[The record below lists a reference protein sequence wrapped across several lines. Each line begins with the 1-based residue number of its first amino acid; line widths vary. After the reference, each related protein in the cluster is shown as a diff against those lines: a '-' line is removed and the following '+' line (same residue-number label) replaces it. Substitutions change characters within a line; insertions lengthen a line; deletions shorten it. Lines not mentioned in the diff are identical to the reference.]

1 MNERWIQW
9 PCVWSWGLEWDRL
22 FPLGGKRQASHTEL
36 QSVKDGTR
44 QHCDAHHDQYAAERS
59 QNKLLTIVSLWPEL
73 GPATTVARAGWVPE
87 CHPKSC
93 GMLGN
98 LNYRGTR
105 DRTITLKRAVG
116 ELSVRLG
123 VRTLTVVDGLFC
135 SKWKERLL
143 LSIATACSQSA
154 VTLHCMIYSFYC
166 WFQHDEKMNYNS
178 KAPSL
183 MLTLIIQEVRSTMR
197 VTTADIIFSCAF
209 WMSWYIWP
217 NVEAHIHWA
226 VGFK

>member
-1 MNERWIQW
+1 MNVEYNDHVCGPEAWNGTGYFLW
-9 PCVWSWGLEWDRL
+9 VAKGRL
-22 FPLGGKRQASHTEL
+22 LT
-36 QSVKDGTR
+36 QSCSLLKMARALTR

-105 DRTITLKRAVG
+105 DRTITSKRAVG

-123 VRTLTVVDGLFC
+123 VRTLTVVEGLFC
-135 SKWKERLL
+135 SK
-143 LSIATACSQSA
+143 
-154 VTLHCMIYSFYC
+154 
-166 WFQHDEKMNYNS
+166 
-178 KAPSL
+178 
-183 MLTLIIQEVRSTMR
+183 
-197 VTTADIIFSCAF
+197 
-209 WMSWYIWP
+209 
-217 NVEAHIHWA
+217 
-226 VGFK
+226 